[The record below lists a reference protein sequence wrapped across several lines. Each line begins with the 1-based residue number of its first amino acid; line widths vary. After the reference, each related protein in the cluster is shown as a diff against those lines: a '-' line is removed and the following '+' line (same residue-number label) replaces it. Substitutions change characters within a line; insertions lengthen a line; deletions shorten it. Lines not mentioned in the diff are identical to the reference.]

1 MRICLKKSNRYISNL
16 ALDLFV
22 ASTLI
27 ISIERNQ
34 TMGGKKL
41 YTIKEMAEMAG
52 VSARTLRYYDTIG
65 LLKPAFTN
73 EAGYRFYGE

>member
-1 MRICLKKSNRYISNL
+1 M
-16 ALDLFV
+16 
-22 ASTLI
+22 
-27 ISIERNQ
+27 
-34 TMGGKKL
+34 

-73 EAGYRFYGE
+73 EADIVFMESRKLICCSRFCSTEKEEWTCRV

>member
-1 MRICLKKSNRYISNL
+1 M
-16 ALDLFV
+16 
-22 ASTLI
+22 
-27 ISIERNQ
+27 
-34 TMGGKKL
+34 

-73 EAGYRFYGE
+73 EAGYRFMESGKWISCSRSCSTEKEGWTCRVYRILYIRKILIF

>member
-1 MRICLKKSNRYISNL
+1 M
-16 ALDLFV
+16 
-22 ASTLI
+22 
-27 ISIERNQ
+27 
-34 TMGGKKL
+34 

-73 EAGYRFYGE
+73 EAGYRFYGEQEVDLLQQILSYRRAKRRNALSRFIRNGLV